1 MTLDEA
7 IAHAREVAKEIHA
20 EAMLCNA
27 NLDDCIECGKNHE
40 QLADWLEELK
50 AYQQQH
56 IALCEKYNV
65 NTIEELYVKAIDD
78 FTKELKDY
86 FIIPHDVKVIEMKA
100 VQLKVVE

>member
-7 IAHAREVAKEIHA
+7 IAHAREVAKEIHV
-20 EAMLCNA
+20 
-27 NLDDCIECGKNHE
+27 CIECGKNHE

-56 IALCEKYNV
+56 IALCEKYDV
-65 NTIEELYVKAIDD
+65 NTVEELYVKAIDD

-100 VQLKVVE
+100 EQLKVVE